1 MVREV
6 RLARQ
11 ERGQSVTAEFGING
25 KGESPRPALSHKSN
39 LGAGNARGKPINWL
53 ASFC

>member
-25 KGESPRPALSHKSN
+25 KAESPRPVLSLQSN
-39 LGAGNARGKPINWL
+39 MRARNIRGKPLIWL
-53 ASFC
+53 ASSC